1 MSVAMP
7 IAFVSQI
14 HAESISEL
22 QAKIDAL
29 QSEQSQYQATAN
41 QLSAKANTLAN
52 KISSLQNQQRSMQ
65 AQIDLTQAQYDKLQQ
80 QIEQTK
86 QQIKDN
92 QDALG
97 DTIANM
103 YVDSDISPLEMLASS
118 KNIGD
123 YVDKQAYQ
131 ESINN
136 QLSSTIKHINDLKAQ
151 LESQQ
156 QKVKLTL
163 ANQQNA
169 KNQLAASQAEQQ
181 QLLNETHG
189 QESAYKSLIS
199 KNQQQQDALSQQ
211 IADQMRATISSGG
224 ASVISV
230 GGSGGGYPYNCA
242 VDQYAVSPWTDRG
255 GYGCS
260 QCVSYAAWKMGAETG
275 RYPVGWGNADNFPG
289 NASAAGFT
297 VSYTPHANSIVY
309 FPPGV
314 NGAGEVG
321 HVGWVEAVSGNTIT
335 VSQYNYYV
343 SGYSSPWGHYS
354 EMTFQNYG
362 GMQYIY

>member
-1 MSVAMP
+1 MAIAMP
-7 IAFVSQI
+7 LAFVTQL
-14 HAESISEL
+14 HAASLAEIN
-22 QAKIDAL
+22 AKINAL
-29 QSEQSQYQATAN
+29 KAQQQQYQATAN
-41 QLSAKANTLAN
+41 QLSAQADTLAN
-52 KISSLQNQQRSMQ
+52 KISSLQNQEKSMQ
-65 AQIDLTQAQYDKLQQ
+65 AQIDLSQAQYDQLEQK
-80 QIEQTK
+80 IEQTK

-131 ESINN
+131 SSINQ
-136 QLSSTIKHINDLKAQ
+136 QLEGTIKTINDLKAK

-163 ANQQNA
+163 VNQQNA
-169 KNQLAASQAEQQ
+169 KKQLAATQALQQ

-189 QESAYKSLIS
+189 QENAYKSLIS
-199 KNQQQQDALSQQ
+199 KNQSQQDQLSAQAAALMAQ
-211 IADQMRATISSGG
+211 TISSGG
-224 ASVISV
+224 AHVVSV

-242 VDQYAVSPWTDRG
+242 VDQYAVSPWTDDG

-260 QCVSYAAWKMGAETG
+260 QCVSYAAWKMGAVTG
-275 RYPVGWGNADNFPG
+275 RYPVGWGNAENFPG
-289 NASAAGFT
+289 NASAAGFN
-297 VSYTPHANSIVY
+297 VSYVPHVNSIVY

-321 HVGWVEAVSGNTIT
+321 HVAWVEGVSGNTIT
-335 VSQYNYYV
+335 VSQYNYNY
-343 SGYSSPWGHYS
+343 GAGWGKYSV
-354 EMTFQNYG
+354 MNFQNYG